1 MMWNTILKIKLVNE
15 NDFINENKIK
25 KMIRKQKQ
33 RAKEKKIRKKG

>member
-33 RAKEKKIRKKG
+33 EQKKKK